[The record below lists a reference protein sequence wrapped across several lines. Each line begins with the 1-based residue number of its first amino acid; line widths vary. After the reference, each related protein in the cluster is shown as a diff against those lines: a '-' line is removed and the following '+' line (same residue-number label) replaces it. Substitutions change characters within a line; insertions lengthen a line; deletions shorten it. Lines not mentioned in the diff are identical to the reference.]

1 MSYLKIPSVIFFFL
15 LILSNCAPQES
26 QGKVMDLVPIALLGS
41 PSDSQKPIPD
51 EKLSASETAAPIV
64 APVDGVVALRPSS
77 ASNPLGSGNV
87 SSGTSTDSN
96 NSSGSSVVSLGSSTG
111 NNSVLDPIT
120 NSDTKFSFS
129 AFLPGKQNEGDPA
142 FKTQDIFQNLVLFFA
157 NNMDKQSVEENLQI
171 LGPDGKKILFDFY
184 WVNNKKLVID
194 PLLELEEDSFYT
206 ILLSGAT
213 LEDESPYPGFQLQMK
228 TGSSYAMTH
237 KINGL
242 TPFQTKA
249 NGGVVL
255 DKALHPSVTLE
266 STFVKKPPMG
276 AVKSV
281 RLFKLGY
288 SASIPVEVVNDS
300 YVTKFEPSAASDTLY
315 KAQEGANIYYYCI
328 NLEELNDGTKPCNL
342 IRTVSYYYGNPAK
355 DPKTN
360 LPDPH
365 SVVSKS
371 VKATIDQATFDTM
384 GKLLQRYGTEAFTLK
399 QMSLNGIMNEKSF
412 RDLNKPMLD
421 PKGHTCRDMKMNGN
435 SPSADVKIDYLKR
448 VGPFC
453 DISAS
458 GSTILNMRAVRVI
471 LADLFEITNY
481 EEQCQGGWFG
491 APIFGYITK
500 CTGYDLAGL
509 IDDNTEVLEL
519 DYTSKLDVYITGMR
533 INTPNDKPPAPADN
547 LKLALSAEK
556 DSLNIN
562 LASRTATG
570 GMAMVIEMTGA
581 TQTGKGLLAFI
592 QNMPAPDFL
601 GKGKFQF
608 NTPFVLNGQK
618 VIFRTGLADTNDP
631 NFPLNSEYRNA
642 SIKTTAF
649 VDKDGNILV
658 KVKDPKVSGNLEV
671 KEWAE
676 RLAVQPINKNPD
688 AYTLSSSGFV
698 KFLDG
703 LVFPVLRVI
712 VKQAIQ
718 EQMVDMSPDA
728 VTPGVVK
735 STVGDV
741 AERVTP
747 DLLNTLLS
755 RVKSGFELNLPDY
768 LPEPIASMALSIK
781 ALPQAA
787 TPNRDGAYNALETD
801 MGASIN
807 ACVGT
812 IDPKTKVCNHKVG
825 HPKPPTV
832 QGSNSFISLRRY
844 DLTGKPTELP
854 IQIKDANKIYQGTL
868 ISLHGDAA
876 NQALFNLWRAG
887 AFNLKIDN
895 EILNLTK
902 QLVTQMGKSD
912 DLLRFAES
920 LLNGGAITTVF
931 DAGKPTWY
939 SVDAT
944 TGNKI
949 LINEKDVVYAVLD
962 PQIYPLAYP
971 YLDRNGADYQKPQ
984 LKIMFP
990 DLIIQLRGASLG
1002 SNGKPDGARD
1012 YLMGKL
1018 KINLSMLVKFDIVK
1032 KETKHITIKLPNGSI
1047 QKFSSNQFL
1056 QVIVPKVINDTE
1068 ALAAG
1073 LSYSLEV
1080 MLGKENNPLGLN
1092 PVRIEATMKPLVYS
1106 LVLPLVHSI
1115 LGEIPIP
1122 HMNVCGLQ
1130 LDELEVLPI
1139 QKTVLDPY
1147 LFIRAKLDQY
1157 KNLET
1162 NQVELFTG
1170 DCSLDTILPK

>member
-1 MSYLKIPSVIFFFL
+1 MSYLKIPFVLIFIF

-41 PSDSQKPIPD
+41 PTDSQKPIPD
-51 EKLSASETAAPIV
+51 EKLSTSETATPLV
-64 APVDGVVALRPSS
+64 VPPDGVVALRPSS
-77 ASNPLGSGNV
+77 ASNPSGNPSIG
-87 SSGTSTDSN
+87 SSSASG
-96 NSSGSSVVSLGSSTG
+96 NSSDSSNASPGGSSG
-111 NNSVLDPIT
+111 NNSVLDSNT
-120 NSDTKFSFS
+120 NTDTRFSFS
-129 AFLPGKQNEGDPA
+129 AFLPGKLNEGDPA
-142 FKTQDIFQNLVLFFA
+142 FKTQDIFQNLVFFFA
-157 NNMDKQSVEENLQI
+157 SNMDRQSVEENLQI
-171 LGPDGKKILFDFY
+171 LGSDGKKILFDFY
-184 WVNNKKLVID
+184 WVNSKKLVID
-194 PLLELEEDSFYT
+194 PLLELEENSIYT
-206 ILLSGAT
+206 LLLNGAT
-213 LEDESPYPGFQLQMK
+213 LEDESPYAGFQVQMK

-242 TPFQTKA
+242 IPFQTKA

-255 DKALHPSVTLE
+255 DKSLHPSVTLE
-266 STFVKKPPMG
+266 SSFVKNPPFG

-281 RLFKLGY
+281 RLYKLGY
-288 SASIPVEVVNDS
+288 SASIPVEVVNGN

-328 NLEELNDGTKPCNL
+328 NLDEPNDGAKPCNL

-355 DPKTN
+355 NPTTN
-360 LPDPH
+360 LPDPN
-365 SVVSKS
+365 SIVSKS

-399 QMSLNGIMNEKSF
+399 QMSLNGIMNEKIS

-435 SPSADVKIDYLKR
+435 SPSANVKIDYLKR

-458 GSTILNMRAVRVI
+458 GTTTLTMAAVKEI
-471 LADLFEITNY
+471 LADLLGITNVG
-481 EEQCQGGWFG
+481 EQCKPWSWSLIVNALPCG
-491 APIFGYITK
+491 ALAG
-500 CTGYDLAGL
+500 AGL
-509 IDDNTEVLEL
+509 ISDNTEVLEL

-533 INTPNDKPPAPADN
+533 ISTPNDKPPAPADN

-592 QNMPAPDFL
+592 QNIPAPDFL

-618 VIFRTGLADTNDP
+618 VIFQTGLADTNDP
-631 NFPLNSEYRNA
+631 KFPLNSEYRNA
-642 SIKTTAF
+642 SIKTTAS

-676 RLAVQPINKNPD
+676 RLAVQPINKDPD
-688 AYTLSSSGFV
+688 AYTLSSTGFV

-801 MGASIN
+801 MGASIT

-825 HPKPPTV
+825 HPIPPTV

-844 DLTGKPTELP
+844 DLTGKPAELP
-854 IQIKDANKIYQGTL
+854 IQIKDANKIYKGTL
-868 ISLHGDAA
+868 ISVHGDAA

-944 TGNKI
+944 KGTKI
-949 LINEKDVVYAVLD
+949 LINEKDVVYAELD

-971 YLDRNGADYQKPQ
+971 YLDRNGTDYQKPQ

-990 DLIIQLRGASLG
+990 DLIVQLKGASVG

-1032 KETKHITIKLPNGSI
+1032 KETKHITIKLPSGNV
-1047 QKFSSNQFL
+1047 QKFSSNQFM
-1056 QVIVPKVINDTE
+1056 QVIVPKVTNDTE

-1106 LVLPLVHSI
+1106 LVLPLVNSI